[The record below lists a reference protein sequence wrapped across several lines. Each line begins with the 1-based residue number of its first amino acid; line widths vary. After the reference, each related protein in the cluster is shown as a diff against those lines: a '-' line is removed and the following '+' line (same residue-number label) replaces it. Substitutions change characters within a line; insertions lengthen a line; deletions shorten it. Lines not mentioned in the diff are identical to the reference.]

1 MESGIDRDLLFVLA
15 EVSVAVTGFAGIAGA
30 IGSPKSEVGRRYVRS
45 VVDSGAW
52 TVVLSLLPAF
62 VGLFGLSE
70 ETVWRASSGIALI
83 VIVAYWA
90 RLLTRSGPKLAFEG
104 VFARISAAGAL
115 LSLAVSVAN
124 LLGVTGEYY
133 EAGYMYI
140 LYWFLI
146 QALFFF
152 YLSIQELWTSSTQ

>member
-1 MESGIDRDLLFVLA
+1 M
-15 EVSVAVTGFAGIAGA
+15 
-30 IGSPKSEVGRRYVRS
+30 
-45 VVDSGAW
+45 
-52 TVVLSLLPAF
+52 LSLLPAF

-70 ETVWRASSGIALI
+70 ETVWRASSGIVLI

-90 RLLTRSGPKLAFEG
+90 LLLTRSGLKLAFEG
-104 VFARISAAGAL
+104 VFARVSAAGAL
-115 LSLAVSVAN
+115 LSLVASVAN
-124 LLGVTGEYY
+124 SFGVTGEYY
-133 EAGYMYI
+133 EAGYMYV